1 MLQVKIQSYQ
11 KYSQFLGMKLKIDQ
25 ISKQLSYLAIIFFL
39 IRATFFNEIIFTL
52 IGIMFGLCVFILQIR
67 NFLINKNVYIFII
80 LSTFISIVTF
90 YNNGFSRGLIFF
102 PMIISGIGI
111 AWSIYK
117 YGLDHK
123 FVLVIFYFLVF
134 YYLIKILLFGNLPG
148 EIFSN
153 SRNHIS
159 AMFIN
164 LFSLIVIS
172 SNINRINLN
181 FIHCLVLLICCFLAV
196 GISGILVSSLIFIS
210 FLQYKYF
217 RIVTKYM
224 SLTVILNLLFIL
236 IIFFLWPFIQSFIQ
250 LNFEADSDVA
260 IKYAKSLI
268 DVFRESSRLLI
279 INDYKNLLD
288 FKNVVL
294 GIKLDSELNNLEN
307 FHNSFIVLHSRA
319 GVFFLG
325 LIIFLIYA
333 IIKNFYKDFMLS
345 VCLLAITLRSLTD
358 TILFSGYH
366 YEYIFIYL
374 LLFSYKQNLKI
385 ADERI

>member
-1 MLQVKIQSYQ
+1 MT
-11 KYSQFLGMKLKIDQ
+11 LKINQ
-25 ISKQLSYLAIIFFL
+25 ISKHLSYLAIIFFL

-52 IGIMFGLCVFILQIR
+52 IGILFGLSAFILQARI
-67 NFLINKNVYIFII
+67 FHINKNVFIFII
-80 LSTFISIVTF
+80 LSLFISIITI
-90 YNNGFSRGLIFF
+90 YNNGFSRGLIFL

-111 AWSIYK
+111 AWSFYK
-117 YGLDHK
+117 NGLNHK

-134 YYLIKILLFGNLPG
+134 YYLIKVLFFGSLPG
-148 EIFSN
+148 DIFSN

-172 SNINRINLN
+172 SIINRVNLN
-181 FIHCLVLLICCFLAV
+181 FIHCFALLICCFLAI
-196 GISGILVSSLIFIS
+196 GISGIFVSSFIFIS

-217 RIVTKYM
+217 GNLTKYI
-224 SLTVILNLLFIL
+224 SLTVLLNLFFVLILFQ
-236 IIFFLWPFIQSFIQ
+236 LWSFIQLYIQ
-250 LNFEADSDVA
+250 LNFEENTDIA
-260 IKYAKSLI
+260 IKYSKPLI
-268 DVFRESSRLLI
+268 DIFRESSRILI
-279 INDYKNLLD
+279 INDYINLSDLKS
-288 FKNVVL
+288 FVFGN
-294 GIKLDSELNNLEN
+294 KLDLEINNLKN
-307 FHNSFIVLHSRA
+307 FHNSFIVLHVRA
-319 GVFFLG
+319 GIFFFG

-333 IIKNFYKDFMLS
+333 IIKNFRKDFMLG

-374 LLFSYKQNLKI
+374 LLFSYKQYLKI